1 MSKTSKI
8 AKKSPCVENNDK
20 VASTSKPNSPVY
32 FPKLD
37 LALEYGPCDENSHNS
52 SAVLC
57 QRVFEGAAL
66 GKTYTFVREKQVDE
80 MTVAEM
86 LTLNKFDDEHQFA
99 AIDPRE
105 NPHLEIQNKKIASEM
120 RAFVWV
126 DTNILHKFVVG
137 KNLHE
142 VICGERKL
150 FFDLDISD
158 ENFEKVSDDFESP
171 DQICDFVIASTIEF
185 APKFGFKQTPE
196 FDIFTRHRSG
206 KFSFHLVCNNLA
218 FVDANI
224 HKIFNENFVSGNTL
238 LMKLFNAKILDLLH
252 KQNQNFA
259 IPYSSKQSAD
269 GTLNKLIYADQGE
282 EPAISH
288 ARCLV
293 TRFLDQTELIT
304 KTTMVSVSL
313 SAAKPKRSEPSVIE
327 DKQVAEYLALFE
339 AECPDLAAK
348 FVYKSSKDGFI
359 NFVKVSKRESVFC
372 DICERTHDSDNFLV
386 LTVQEDHAGGIL
398 VRGCKRNFIEIG
410 PKKFKAVA
418 SLNVTSMSD
427 EDLIEMGKFM
437 ADSGEEDEE
446 IPDETPNETP
456 NDDPMGN
463 VKIPKI
469 TGRDDNLAMSEGK
482 VVNTTKP
489 STKPTTKSTTKSST
503 KVTALQKK
511 LDKER
516 LQKMEQETLDKNI
529 EQDDVLREI
538 LSGDLSAFY
547 VKHRKDSLRVL
558 GGTVGYLYSEKTS
571 LWEKRTIERIKANDF
586 RPFMVDVVSKLALK
600 YKGNKKLNK
609 LLTKDLN
616 DDGFLSKQMK
626 LINASDDIYDGEF
639 EQKLNNDP
647 ESIATNDGCV
657 VNLRTKERRIRTRSD
672 YWSET
677 INAHLVDDPNYE
689 VVEQYFKNIC
699 DGRVEL
705 MNYLRELLGFC
716 LSGKVEQKIYTFI
729 GERASNGKS
738 ELINRIQE
746 LLGWF
751 ASPIDAELL
760 FGKNGFGGRSNGPRP
775 DLISLIGKR
784 FVYCNEPDTYMVE
797 TRNGDRVLKF
807 EPGFVKKTTDKSM
820 FKARDLYCGSKDM
833 QTFELPAKFV
843 ILSNHRPQIPANDEG
858 MARRVV
864 SVPFDH
870 VFSST
875 DEKEKQKN
883 AAFIELFKSK
893 IDSFFTW
900 LVDGS
905 ANALQNG
912 ITVPVIVQNDTLNTI
927 SQARPHL
934 SFVADM
940 CESGEGIRIVKSELY
955 EAYQTYCRENG
966 FEYLSNVMFG
976 KEMCKKYK
984 VLQSNNVRY
993 YVGIQLKED
1002 EISEEFEVPLD

>member
-1 MSKTSKI
+1 MSNSKE
-8 AKKSPCVENNDK
+8 KSK
-20 VASTSKPNSPVY
+20 APVY
-32 FPKLD
+32 FPTLD
-37 LALEYGPCDENSHNS
+37 LAKKYGPCDENNHNS
-52 SAVLC
+52 SVVLC

-66 GKTYTFVREKQVDE
+66 GKTYAFVREKQTEDI
-80 MTVAEM
+80 TAAEM
-86 LTLNKFDDEHQFA
+86 LALNKFDNEHQFA
-99 AIDPRE
+99 AVDPRE
-105 NPHLEIQNKKIASEM
+105 NPHLAILNKKIASEM

-126 DTNILHKFVVG
+126 DIDTLHKFIVG

-142 VICGERKL
+142 VVCEERRM

-158 ENFEKVSDDFESP
+158 ENFEKVSEDFEHP
-171 DQICDFVIASTIEF
+171 DQICDFVIASATEF

-206 KFSFHLVCNNLA
+206 KHSFHLVCNNLA
-218 FVDANI
+218 FVNAGI
-224 HKIFNENFVSGNTL
+224 HKIFNENFVVGNDL
-238 LMKLFNAKILDLLH
+238 LTKLFNVKILDLLH

-269 GTLNKLIYADQGE
+269 GTESFELIYAGKGK
-282 EPAISH
+282 EPAISQ

-293 TRFLDQTELIT
+293 TRFDDRTEMIT
-304 KTTMVSVSL
+304 KTTMKSIAVK
-313 SAAKPKRSEPSVIE
+313 SAANPKRSEPSVIE
-327 DKQVAEYLALFE
+327 DEQVAEYLELFK

-348 FVYKSSKDGFI
+348 FVYRNTKDGFI
-359 NFVKVSKRESVFC
+359 NFVKAFKRESVFC
-372 DICERTHDSDNFLV
+372 DICDREHDSDNFLV
-386 LTVQEDHAGGIL
+386 LAVQDNHAGGIL
-398 VRGCKRNFIEIG
+398 VRGCKRNFTEPG

-418 SLNVTSMSD
+418 SLDVTSTSMSN
-427 EDLIEMGKFM
+427 EELEEIGKFM
-437 ADSGEEDEE
+437 ADSNKEDDEE
-446 IPDETPNETP
+446 IPDDNPI
-456 NDDPMGN
+456 GN

-469 TGRDDNLAMSEGK
+469 IGRDDNLAMSEDK
-482 VVNTTKP
+482 VVDAAK
-489 STKPTTKSTTKSST
+489 STAKSTTKPST

-516 LQKMEQETLDKNI
+516 LQKIEQETLSENIKN
-529 EQDDVLREI
+529 DDVLREI
-538 LSGDLSAFY
+538 LSGDLAAFY
-547 VKHRKDSLRVL
+547 IKHRKDSLRVL
-558 GGTVGYLYSEKTS
+558 GGTFGYLYSEKTA
-571 LWEKRTIERIKANDF
+571 LWEKRTIERIKVNDF
-586 RPFMVDVVSKLALK
+586 RPFMIDVVQKLAIK
-600 YKGNKKLNK
+600 YKGNKMLHK

-616 DDGFLSKQMK
+616 DDSFISKKMK
-626 LINASDDIYDGEF
+626 LINSSDDIYDGEF
-639 EQKLNNDP
+639 EQKLNSDP

-657 VNLRTKERRIRTRSD
+657 VNLRTKEKRLRTRSD

-677 INAHLVDDPNYE
+677 VNAHLVDDPNYE

-729 GERASNGKS
+729 GELASNGKS

-760 FGKNGFGGRSNGPRP
+760 FGKNGFGGKSNAPRP
-775 DLISLIGKR
+775 ELISLIGKR

-797 TRNGDRVLKF
+797 TRNGDRVLKL

-820 FKARDLYCGSKDM
+820 FKARNLYCSDM
-833 QTFELPAKFV
+833 QTFGLVAKFV

-875 DEKEKQKN
+875 DEKEKKKN

-912 ITVPVIVQNDTLNTI
+912 ITVPVIVLNDTLSTI

-934 SFVADM
+934 SFIADM
-940 CESGEGIRIVKSELY
+940 CETGEGFRVVKSDLY
-955 EAYQTYCRENG
+955 YAYQTYCRENG
-966 FEYLSNVMFG
+966 FEYLSNVLFG

-984 VLQSNNVRY
+984 AQMSSGIRY

-1002 EISEEFEVPLD
+1002 EVSEEFEVPLD